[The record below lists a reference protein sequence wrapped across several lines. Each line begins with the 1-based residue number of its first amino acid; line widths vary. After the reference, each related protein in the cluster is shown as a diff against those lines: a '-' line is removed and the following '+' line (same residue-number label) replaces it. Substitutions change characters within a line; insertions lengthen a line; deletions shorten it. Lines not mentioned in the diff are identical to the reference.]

1 MFAPHRRK
9 ANRRTGGNPIAGTDV
24 SAAGISEDGPR
35 AQLRRAVIAS
45 TVGTT
50 IEWYDFLLYG
60 QVTGLVFGKLFFP
73 QSDPL
78 VGVLQAFAVFF
89 IGFAGRPIG
98 AAIFGHWGDR
108 IGRKATLI
116 ATLLVTGLA
125 TVAVGLVPTYESIGI
140 WGAVLLTIIRL
151 IQGIGVGGEWG
162 GSVLL
167 AMEWARTNKNRG
179 FISAWPQFGGL
190 AGLFLSNLAVLFFSW
205 WSGDQFLVWGWRIPF
220 LLSIVMVG
228 IGLWIRLGILET
240 PVFRKVL
247 AEERIVRVPVLEV
260 LKRQPK
266 QVALTALLRMPEQAP
281 GYIVGTFIFTYATTV
296 LGAPRNFVLMAVLT
310 QAVLGFLWV
319 PMAGHLSDRIGRKR
333 MYAIGSVFVGAFGF
347 IYFVLL
353 DTKEPTLIFV
363 AIALSLL
370 PVMTCYGP
378 QAAMIAESF
387 TPRLRYSGSSLGYQL
402 ASIIAGGPSPFIAT
416 ALFATF
422 QSSLPIALYI
432 LGCAIIGII
441 ATVLLTDYTNKD
453 ISAEYERV

>member
-1 MFAPHRRK
+1 MTAAEIGATSLSDVEHR
-9 ANRRTGGNPIAGTDV
+9 
-24 SAAGISEDGPR
+24 S
-35 AQLRRAVIAS
+35 QLRRALIAS

-89 IGFAGRPIG
+89 VGFLGRPIG

-108 IGRKATLI
+108 VGRKATLI

-125 TVAVGLVPTYESIGI
+125 TMAVGLVPSYESIGI
-140 WGAVLLTIIRL
+140 WGAVLLVIIRL
-151 IQGIGVGGEWG
+151 VQGIGVGGEWG

-179 FISAWPQFGGL
+179 LLAAWPQFGGP
-190 AGLFLSNLAVLFFSW
+190 AGLFLANLAVLFFSW
-205 WSGDQFLVWGWRIPF
+205 FSGDQFLVWGWRIPF
-220 LLSIVMVG
+220 LLSVVMVG
-228 IGLWIRLGILET
+228 IGLWIRLGITET

-247 AEERIVRVPVLEV
+247 DEERVERVPVLEV

-296 LGAPRNFVLMAVLT
+296 LGAPRDFVLMAVLT

-319 PMAGHLSDRIGRKR
+319 PVAGHLSDRIGRKR
-333 MYAIGSVFVGAFGF
+333 MYTIGSIFVGVYGF
-347 IYFVLL
+347 IYFALL
-353 DTKEPTLIFV
+353 DTKVPALIFV

-416 ALFATF
+416 ALFAAF
-422 QSSLPIALYI
+422 ASSFPIALYI

-441 ATVLLTDYTNKD
+441 ATALLTDYTNKD
-453 ISAEYERV
+453 ISEEYDKMEPVRASGD